1 MGMSMTYRAI
11 AFDTGGTVLDWHS
24 GLMEHVMKVHAWQ
37 SIDFDRHAFVN
48 TWRRNTMTGIV
59 GQVRPGFHMDDV
71 HWRTLAR
78 TIEAFNLPMPAAD
91 AIDRLWRGWHQL
103 RTWPDFGPAL
113 TRLRQYAPV
122 LSFTMLPTALV
133 VDVSRLNGISW
144 DAVISCQMIGVYKPH
159 PEAYQTMAQWLAL
172 PPPRDTH
179 GGLPQFRP
187 ERCARCRLQDGV
199 REPTRRMGASRAARP
214 VAQPEIRPCVRSVRP
229 TGDRNT
235 GMKPPYRYE
244 QIPIQPPCRLVI
256 AHP

>member
-172 PPPRDTH
+172 PPHEILMVACHNFDLNAAQDVGFKTAFVSRPDEW
-179 GGLPQFRP
+179 GPAGPPDPLPN
-187 ERCARCRLQDGV
+187 
-199 REPTRRMGASRAARP
+199 RRYDHVCDRFDQLAT
-214 VAQPEIRPCVRSVRP
+214 EIL
-229 TGDRNT
+229 G
-235 GMKPPYRYE
+235 
-244 QIPIQPPCRLVI
+244 
-256 AHP
+256 